1 MSLFI
6 LWLLA
11 AAIPTVAGTLV
22 CCDSDCLTTPTD
34 ITNNGGLLVIS
45 GTVTLDANSIS
56 TSCKSVIVE
65 IYIQSGVS
73 MIGQAT
79 FKAAVALEIVNASEA
94 NILIIGDEA
103 FDSCELLHTVI
114 IPSAVTIGVQSF
126 AFCSS
131 LVTIDFPNV
140 IDIGILSFIECILLE
155 RITFPSA
162 LMIRL
167 AAFRECNTLTSVL
180 IPAVAQ
186 IWGYAFFQTPALTTL
201 MINTTTA
208 TIETDAFLNS
218 HLISNECYNASV
230 ISETKYN
237 IVNCQ
242 DVVTTTTI
250 TTETTSTSMTSTTT
264 RVGTNICCDSGCPNT
279 PESVS
284 NANPNGSLL
293 VLDTD
298 TLGEHSISTSC
309 KAVLEIV
316 YVETGEPDVG
326 PNTFRDATQLRYFE
340 GTLSSVTVIGAYAF
354 EGCTALVNFSCPAVL
369 NINAHAFEGCSAL
382 TSLSFPVATEI
393 QFNAFEGCTQLESL
407 LIPAMITI
415 GEFAFYNCN
424 ALVNVSIPSI
434 TTIAAHAFV
443 PTTSLTG
450 LFIGTSDATIN
461 ANAFETSFLISESCY
476 NAPIMSNT
484 AYDIVNCTNAT
495 VLTTTSTDTITT
507 STSTV
512 VVNTTLATTTE
523 VGPAPTVG
531 TSQTDRIVMG
541 VFISVGV
548 GLLLVVWYRTLY
560 HTAPKTIIVPT
571 NARVV
576 NTIDWE

>member
-1 MSLFI
+1 MALFI
-6 LWLLA
+6 LWMLA

-22 CCDSDCLTTPTD
+22 CCDIGCLTTPTD
-34 ITNNGGLLVIS
+34 VTNNSGLLTVP

-56 TSCKSVIVE
+56 ASCKSVIVE
-65 IYIQSGVS
+65 IYIQPGVS

-79 FKAAVALEIVNASEA
+79 FKASVALEIVNASEA

-126 AFCSS
+126 SVCRS

-140 IDIGILSFIECILLE
+140 IDIRSLAFIGCILLE
-155 RITFPSA
+155 HTAFPSV
-162 LMIRL
+162 LML
-167 AAFRECNTLTSVL
+167 GTAAFRDCNTLTSVL
-180 IPAVAQ
+180 IPAVTQ
-186 IWGYAFFQTPALTTL
+186 ILDYTFLNTPALTTL
-201 MINTTTA
+201 LINTTTA
-208 TIETDAFLNS
+208 TIGADAFLNS
-218 HLISNECYNASV
+218 HLISDECYNASV
-230 ISETKYN
+230 ISETKYD

-264 RVGTNICCDSGCPNT
+264 RIGTAICCDSGCHNT
-279 PESVS
+279 PDSVTD
-284 NANPNGSLL
+284 AFGILYIE
-293 VLDTD
+293 DTD
-298 TLGEHSISTSC
+298 VLGEHSISTSC
-309 KAVLEIV
+309 KAVLVAVTLANGVI
-316 YVETGEPDVG
+316 DIG
-326 PNTFRDATQLRYFE
+326 PNTFRNSPILRAINANAANI
-340 GTLSSVTVIGAYAF
+340 TSIGAYAF
-354 EGCTALVNFSCPAVL
+354 ENCTVFDTVL
-369 NINAHAFEGCSAL
+369 IPTVHIIGAHAFEGCVAL

-407 LIPAMITI
+407 LIPAMVTI
-415 GEFAFYNCN
+415 GDFAFYNCN
-424 ALVNVSIPSI
+424 ALVNISIPSI
-434 TTIAAHAFV
+434 LTIAAYTFML
-443 PTTSLTG
+443 TTSLTG

-476 NAPIMSNT
+476 NAPIVSNT
-484 AYDIVNCTNAT
+484 AYEIVNCTNAT
-495 VLTTTSTDTITT
+495 VLTTTSTDTTPT

-512 VVNTTLATTTE
+512 IVNTTLATTTE

-541 VFISVGV
+541 VFISAGV

-560 HTAPKTIIVPT
+560 HAAPKTIIVPT

-576 NTIDWE
+576 NMMDWE